1 MAELAKLA
9 GNHRTKEGKKLCAK
23 WGEMCAAI
31 EGGSKGSLPVNRTR
45 AETEAALQRIG
56 GNQIRI
62 YTDGGADGNGANEFW
77 GAAGW
82 GVHVLEVPEDEQSKV
97 RAELWGPV
105 VTEEADTYFCGA
117 TKGTNNT
124 GELIGIGQGLMWLRD
139 MASNTKGDA
148 VMLYDS
154 GYAANLTTGR
164 WKPNANHALVEWTRK
179 LLAEVEAVR
188 TVHWV
193 HVKGHSADG
202 GNERADA
209 LVQWGK
215 GNGPYARLRNNG
227 GEGDSRHG
235 AATQRSK

>member
-1 MAELAKLA
+1 
-9 GNHRTKEGKKLCAK
+9 
-23 WGEMCAAI
+23 
-31 EGGSKGSLPVNRTR
+31 
-45 AETEAALQRIG
+45 
-56 GNQIRI
+56 
-62 YTDGGADGNGANEFW
+62 
-77 GAAGW
+77 
-82 GVHVLEVPEDEQSKV
+82 
-97 RAELWGPV
+97 
-105 VTEEADTYFCGA
+105 
-117 TKGTNNT
+117 
-124 GELIGIGQGLMWLRD
+124 MWLRD

-215 GNGPYARLRNNG
+215 GNRPYARLRNNG